1 MVTTHFVKLERISL
15 INKVGFQISILL
27 KKISITFLSSVLS
40 ILLGYQKLRD
50 NFQVNHRKNSLNTTD
65 RANDTKK
72 KLNDYQKYHRLP

>member
-15 INKVGFQISILL
+15 INKVGFQTSILL
-27 KKISITFLSSVLS
+27 KKIYITILSSVRF

-50 NFQVNHRKNSLNTTD
+50 SFQVNHRKNSLNTTD

-72 KLNDYQKYHRLP
+72 A